1 MQFHL
6 RPALPSVHQ
15 FQISDWLIQN
25 GFFIL
30 SQQRPRPQPRPIRP
44 AEYVQ
49 DAASLFGRYQLLK
62 TTPRRGGEAGVGVV
76 DLLQVVFIVW
86 PGIDLG
92 WGIRGDGLVTAVSM
106 IFGELCGSREGSLW
120 VSKVIRDLRCL
131 AGWRDAADV
140 DAACWLP

>member
-30 SQQRPRPQPRPIRP
+30 SPQRPRPQPRPIRP

-49 DAASLFGRYQLLK
+49 DAVSLSSWSVSGGLLK
-62 TTPRRGGEAGVGVV
+62 TTPGRGGEVGVGVV
-76 DLLQVVFIVW
+76 DFVA
-86 PGIDLG
+86 G
-92 WGIRGDGLVTAVSM
+92 GLYRMA
-106 IFGELCGSREGSLW
+106 RY
-120 VSKVIRDLRCL
+120 
-131 AGWRDAADV
+131 
-140 DAACWLP
+140 

>member
-6 RPALPSVHQ
+6 RPALPSVRQ
-15 FQISDWLIQN
+15 FQISGWLIQN

-30 SQQRPRPQPRPIRP
+30 SPQRPRPQPCPIRP

-62 TTPRRGGEAGVGVV
+62 TTPRRGGGVGVGVV
-76 DLLQVVFIVW
+76 DLLQVVSVVW

-92 WGIRGDGLVTAVSM
+92 WGFVATA
-106 IFGELCGSREGSLW
+106 W
-120 VSKVIRDLRCL
+120 
-131 AGWRDAADV
+131 
-140 DAACWLP
+140 